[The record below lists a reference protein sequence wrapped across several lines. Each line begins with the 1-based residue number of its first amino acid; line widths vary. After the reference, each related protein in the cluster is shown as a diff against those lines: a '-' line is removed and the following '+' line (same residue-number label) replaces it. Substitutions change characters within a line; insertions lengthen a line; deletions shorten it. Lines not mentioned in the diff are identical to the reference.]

1 MSHPYR
7 ILIFDCINTVLLP
20 NPERLPRLSV
30 KGREVTSTA
39 PLLMEHVARHLPG
52 IPTEDVHHAMRRAW
66 RWAEEQRG
74 PELREVSATL
84 RFRRLL
90 DELGLDHVSES
101 LAGELL
107 AAHMA
112 AVTGCYDLPPAHRQ
126 TLSHLKERFPL
137 ALFSNFDHQPS
148 LLAKLGAEG
157 IADWF
162 DPLIISD
169 GLGFRKPGAAAFS
182 LALERVGE
190 PPERVLMVGDSLEDD
205 VAGAHTAGID
215 VAWINPRGAPVPE
228 SAPPRYVL
236 ASITELPKAL
246 AP

>member
-7 ILIFDCINTVLLP
+7 TLVFDCINTVLLP
-20 NPERLPRLSV
+20 NPERLPRLMV
-30 KGREVTSTA
+30 DGKEVTSTA
-39 PLLMEHVARHLPG
+39 PLLMEHVAAHLPG
-52 IPTEDVHHAMRRAW
+52 LPAEDVHHAMRRAW

-74 PELREVSATL
+74 PELREVPATL

-90 DELGLDHVSES
+90 DELELDHVGEA

-112 AVTGCYDLPPAHRQ
+112 AVTGCYDLPPAHREV
-126 TLSHLKERFPL
+126 LAELKDRFSL
-137 ALFSNFDHQPS
+137 ALFSNFDHRPS
-148 LLAKLGAEG
+148 LMAKLVAED

-169 GLGFRKPGAAAFS
+169 GLGYRKPGAAAFS
-182 LALERVGE
+182 LALELLRE
-190 PPERVLMVGDSLEDD
+190 APERVLMVGDSLEDD
-205 VAGAHTAGID
+205 VAGCHGAGID
-215 VAWINPRGAPVPE
+215 IAWINPRGAPVPE

-236 ASITELPKAL
+236 ASLTGLPKL
-246 AP
+246 LGF